1 MPDVFT
7 SIRHNLDLIISLAAR
22 HRVPAIYPYRFM
34 IGALSLPLRN
44 SRIVKSALTN
54 FRARPALSAA
64 GQWGARY
71 ERGP

>member
-34 IGALSLPLRN
+34 IGACRFLYGIRES
-44 SRIVKSALTN
+44 
-54 FRARPALSAA
+54 
-64 GQWGARY
+64 
-71 ERGP
+71 